1 MEEQFHFLLM
11 QTFNMTN
18 RIMQQAAASL
28 GLDPGQPKIL
38 QCLYPDH
45 AYPPKRIAACCRMDK
60 STATLLIQR
69 MEARNL
75 LVRTPSSTDKRSI
88 LIRLSEEG
96 KKQAEKV
103 IEAGKALDQKAL
115 AGFSEAQISQ
125 LKTALLK
132 IQNSLEETE

>member
-1 MEEQFHFLLM
+1 MDEQFHFLLM
-11 QTFNMTN
+11 QTFNMTH
-18 RIMQQAAASL
+18 RIMQQAAAAF

-38 QCLYPDH
+38 RCLYPDQ
-45 AYPPKRIAACCRMDK
+45 AYPPKQIAVCCRLDK
-60 STATLLIQR
+60 STGTLLIQR

-75 LVRTPSSTDKRSI
+75 LVRNPSSTDKRSI
-88 LIRLSEEG
+88 LIQLSEEG

-115 AGFSEAQISQ
+115 AGFSEAQINQ
-125 LKTALLK
+125 LKDNLLK